1 VEKGMKLTRTFLRRV
16 LIAFLVILACAAS
29 ARDGINILHRTQHEP
44 SLGHEILAMY
54 RLPLV
59 AGRLSAGLPAFLS
72 PPPIDRVRGV
82 ISPWRVGIQAGHWK
96 IDELPAELTRL
107 RSDTGAQWGV
117 LSEAE
122 VNLAIARR
130 VALQLEEA
138 GVVVDLLPATVPPDY
153 DADAFVAIHAD
164 DGGGS
169 RENGWKVAAPWRSSE
184 ASRKLRDSVAFAYA
198 LATGLPSDRY
208 GVSYNMRGYYAFS
221 WTRFSHAIAPA
232 TPAAIIETGFLTS
245 AADRRIIVE
254 DPDRAARG
262 ISLGIILFLAQRA
275 SMRPHSLVPL
285 RYPPMSVATEQA
297 AVRYFPYEGERI
309 TARLPA
315 GTRVRPMNEENGWVE
330 MVVWGK
336 FRVFGWMRKS
346 DLQEI
351 QSG

>member
-1 VEKGMKLTRTFLRRV
+1 MKFTRTFLRRV
-16 LIAFLVILACAAS
+16 PIAFLVILACAVS
-29 ARDGINILHRTQHEP
+29 ARNGILHSSQGEP
-44 SLGHEILAMY
+44 SLGHELLAMY
-54 RLPLV
+54 RLPRV
-59 AGRLSAGLPAFLS
+59 AGRLSAGLPGFLA

-96 IDELPAELTRL
+96 IDELPFEQIRL
-107 RSDTGAQWGV
+107 RRDTGAQWGP

-130 VALQLEEA
+130 VALQLEQA

-169 RENGWKVAAPWRSSE
+169 RESGWKVASPWRSSE
-184 ASRKLRDSVAFAYA
+184 ASRKLRDAVASAYA
-198 LATGLPSDRY
+198 LTTGLPSDRY

-232 TPAAIIETGFLTS
+232 TPAVIIETGFLTS

-254 DPDRAARG
+254 DPERSARG
-262 ISLGIILFLAQRA
+262 ISRGIIMFLAQRA
-275 SMRPHSLVPL
+275 GLRPGSLVPL
-285 RYPPMSVATEQA
+285 RYPPLSVATEQA
-297 AVRYFPYEGERI
+297 AVRYFPDEGERI
-309 TARLPA
+309 AARLPA
-315 GTRVRPMNEENGWVE
+315 GTWVRPMNEENGWVE
-330 MVVWGK
+330 LVVWGN
-336 FRVFGWMRKS
+336 FRIFGWMRKS
-346 DLQEI
+346 DLQQI

>member
-1 VEKGMKLTRTFLRRV
+1 MKHTRTLLRRV
-16 LIAFLVILACAAS
+16 PIAVLVILACAVSVQDGMSLRYS
-29 ARDGINILHRTQHEP
+29 AQGEP
-44 SLGHEILAMY
+44 SFGHELLAAH
-54 RLPLV
+54 RLPRI
-59 AGRLSAGLPAFLS
+59 AGRLSTGLPVFLA
-72 PPPIDRVRGV
+72 PPPVERTRGLLT
-82 ISPWRVGIQAGHWK
+82 PWRVGIQAGHWK
-96 IDELPAELTRL
+96 IDELPLEQVRL
-107 RSDTGAQWGV
+107 RGDTGAQWGA

-138 GVVVDLLPATVPPDY
+138 GIVVDLLPATVPPQY

-169 RENGWKVAAPWRSSE
+169 RESGWKIASPWRSSV
-184 ASRKLRDSVAFAYA
+184 ASRRLRDSVAYAYA
-198 LATGLPSDRY
+198 MTTGLPSDRY

-221 WTRFSHAIAPA
+221 WTRFFHAIAPT

-254 DPDRAARG
+254 DPDLAARG
-262 ISLGIILFLAQRA
+262 ISQGIIMFLAQRA
-275 SMRPHSLVPL
+275 AMPPEALVPV
-285 RYPPMSVATEQA
+285 RYAPMTVATEQA
-297 AVRYFPYEGERI
+297 AVRSFPDDDERV

-330 MVVWGK
+330 LVVWGN
-336 FRVFGWMRKS
+336 FRVFGWMRKT
-346 DLQEI
+346 DLQEV